1 MIPVTRR
8 KSSNPTLSP
17 PRSEIN
23 PRINLRMWHFSLS
36 SLFLSL
42 SFYLHRASSKFFNP
56 SASRGSRPMPASLQ
70 RFLDDVVASGI
81 GPSPSSPFGQT
92 CPTSPAKWPK
102 GTVPGSCRPSFRL
115 NRATNFFVAKPF
127 VSPPPSV
134 KEARIP
140 PPPRCLA
147 AVPPGWALAAVA
159 IVVVVFGPKNFRAM
173 ENNRIYRE
181 RFVRFLPIFWRFSRT
196 LRGNWRPALLDG
208 RGGGGWRLDCSR
220 KPAGE
225 RASQILRGGSGLF
238 LWHRDEDGFERSKR
252 ILDLL
257 DSFVK
262 EILCRRLVR
271 CGVVDRPE
279 FLFGTIRLR
288 TEF

>member
-23 PRINLRMWHFSLS
+23 PRINSRMWHFPLS
-36 SLFLSL
+36 SLSLSL
-42 SFYLHRASSKFFNP
+42 YLHRASSKFFNP

-81 GPSPSSPFGQT
+81 GPSPPPPLSAKLARRLLQSGRKER
-92 CPTSPAKWPK
+92 SPALV
-102 GTVPGSCRPSFRL
+102 VPRFDLIGLPTFSWQNRSCLRLRRWKRPAFPLLPAVWRRFRP
-115 NRATNFFVAKPF
+115 AGH
-127 VSPPPSV
+127 PPPSPSSSSSSGR
-134 KEARIP
+134 KTFARWRTI
-140 PPPRCLA
+140 
-147 AVPPGWALAAVA
+147 
-159 IVVVVFGPKNFRAM
+159 
-173 ENNRIYRE
+173 ESTE

-252 ILDLL
+252 ILD
-257 DSFVK
+257 SFVK
-262 EILCRRLVR
+262 GIVCRRLVR
-271 CGVVDRPE
+271 CGVVD
-279 FLFGTIRLR
+279 F
-288 TEF
+288 